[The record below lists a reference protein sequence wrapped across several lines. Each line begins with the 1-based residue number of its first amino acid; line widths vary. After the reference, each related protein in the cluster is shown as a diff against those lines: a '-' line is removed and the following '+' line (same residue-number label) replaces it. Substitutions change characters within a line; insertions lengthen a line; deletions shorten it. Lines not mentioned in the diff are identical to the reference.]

1 MGDRGDFWW
10 AEYLGKPGRREPCAG
25 METLAEGRR
34 HSASPEAMK
43 KHEGCE
49 NAQSGGIE
57 PLKLH
62 AKVWKVIWGTNDY
75 RDHLGVVIFFLVAV
89 SS

>member
-1 MGDRGDFWW
+1 
-10 AEYLGKPGRREPCAG
+10 

-49 NAQSGGIE
+49 NAQSCGIE

-62 AKVWKVIWGTNDY
+62 AKVWKVIWGMNDY
-75 RDHLGVVIFFLVAV
+75 RDHLGAVVFFLVEV
-89 SS
+89 SSYVTEKRCTHTVYLSIVGIDQRS